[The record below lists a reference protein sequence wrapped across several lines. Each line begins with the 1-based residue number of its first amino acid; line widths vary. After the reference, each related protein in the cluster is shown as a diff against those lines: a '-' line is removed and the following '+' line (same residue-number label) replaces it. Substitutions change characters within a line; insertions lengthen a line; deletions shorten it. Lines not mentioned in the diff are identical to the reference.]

1 MKRIIS
7 LVLSVTMLLSLSAGL
22 DYSAYANDTVTGSCG
37 ENVSY
42 TFDKE
47 TGTLTIS
54 GTGDMEDYAYSD
66 ASPINADSPFSN
78 FEGIKTVIINPGVTS
93 IGNAT
98 FFGCVSMENVTI
110 PDSVKIIGEAA
121 FDGCTSL
128 VNFNV
133 DENNTAYCSP
143 NGVLLNKDKTE
154 LLQFP
159 IRSENTNYV
168 IPDTVKIIHDE
179 AFYDCST
186 VKELTIPSSVVSIG
200 KDAFFWCSL
209 ENINVDNEN
218 SVFSSQ
224 DGVLFNKDKTELIV
238 YPKSKGITSYNIP
251 DGVEIIDAKAF
262 HYCMSIRSVTI
273 PESVTEIGDAAFSSC
288 WNLSDISVSNENAS
302 FCSDDNALF
311 NKDKTELI
319 QSIYDSGKTEYTV
332 PDTVTKIRNYAFY
345 SRRNLTSV
353 TLPDSV
359 VTVGDYAF
367 NGCTDLASI
376 KLSDNLTTIGE
387 YAFYSCLGLTAVD
400 LPESVKSIGTFAFG
414 ICPYITDVQIGENVD
429 YIGVAAFAACKKLQS
444 INVNSN
450 NKKYCSQDGVLY
462 NKDKTEL
469 IECPVSCELTELE
482 LPNSVT
488 KIADYGFFGC
498 SGLNILVSEGVKSI
512 GMFAFLGCD
521 ALKSISIPEGTE
533 SIYTAAFLGCL
544 SMETVTIPVSVK
556 KIHYGAFGNCSG
568 IKDVY
573 YGGTKKQWSSIS
585 IHLLNDDLKNAV
597 IHCTDGIIDSEHPYV
612 PSQDETDESAQPLVP
627 ATDEGNTTPI
637 NPSPADTAK
646 KSSKKSAS
654 GLKKPARVKIK
665 KVKSGKKRF
674 KIIWKK
680 VKGADGYIIQY
691 SLSRKFKKGKK
702 YLTKTITVKNKKS
715 AKKIV
720 KKLKKNKKYYVR
732 VRAFR
737 KTAKKKTLG
746 KWSRIKSVKVK

>member
-7 LVLSVTMLLSLSAGL
+7 LVLSVTMLLSLFTGL
-22 DYSAYANDTVTGSCG
+22 DFSAYAEDIISGSCG

-54 GTGDMEDYAYSD
+54 GTGDIEDYSYSGD
-66 ASPINADSPFSN
+66 FPLNVDSPFSN

-98 FFGCVSMENVTI
+98 FSGCVSMENITI

-186 VKELTIPSSVVSIG
+186 VKELTIPSSVISIG

-262 HYCMSIRSVTI
+262 HYCLSIKSVTI
-273 PESVTEIGDAAFSSC
+273 PESVTEIGDAAFSTC
-288 WNLSDISVSNENAS
+288 WHLSEINVSNENAS
-302 FCSDDNALF
+302 FCSDEDALF

-332 PDTVTKIRNYAFY
+332 PDTVTKIRNYSFY
-345 SRRNLTSV
+345 SQRNLTSV

-376 KLSDNLTTIGE
+376 KLSDNLNTIGE
-387 YAFYSCLGLTAVD
+387 YAFYSCISLTAVD
-400 LPESVKSIGTFAFG
+400 LPESVKRIGTFAFG
-414 ICPYITDVQIGENVD
+414 ICPHITDVQIGENVD
-429 YIGVAAFAACKKLQS
+429 YIGVAAFAACKELQS

-469 IECPVSCELTELE
+469 IECPVSCKLTELE
-482 LPNSVT
+482 LPESVE

-512 GMFAFLGCD
+512 GLLAFLGCS
-521 ALKSISIPEGTE
+521 ALKGISIPEGTE
-533 SIYTAAFLGCL
+533 SICTAAFLGCL
-544 SMETVTIPVSVK
+544 SMETVTIPVSVT
-556 KIHYGAFGNCSG
+556 KINYGAFGNCSG

-585 IHLLNDDLKNAV
+585 IQLLNDDLKNAV

-612 PSQDETDESAQPLVP
+612 PEEDETEEPTHPD
-627 ATDEGNTTPI
+627 TPVTAEEEKTVVT
-637 NPSPADTAK
+637 PSNSNIVK
-646 KSSKKSAS
+646 KELTNGSSKT
-654 GLKKPARVKIK
+654 KKPARVKIK
-665 KVKSGKKRF
+665 KVKAGKKLF

-732 VRAFR
+732 VRAFK